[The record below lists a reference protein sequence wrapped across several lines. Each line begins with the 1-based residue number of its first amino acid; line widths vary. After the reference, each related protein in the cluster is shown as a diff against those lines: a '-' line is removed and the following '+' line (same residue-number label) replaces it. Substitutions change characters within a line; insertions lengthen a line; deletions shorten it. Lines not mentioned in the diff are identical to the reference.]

1 MKQAGSVERSG
12 CLPSPAHGPE
22 GSHQWAVA
30 ERVLG
35 TADALIAERFLVDTR
50 VKVCHLNPS
59 QEEPCVQLL
68 SPQPDLE
75 LLYEDWTR
83 RMVDAID
90 EKHRELREGR
100 ITELS
105 GRRRARS
112 GEERRLW
119 SNVVNDMEKKLKG
132 RQSGDTT

>member
-1 MKQAGSVERSG
+1 MPRK
-12 CLPSPAHGPE
+12 
-22 GSHQWAVA
+22 
-30 ERVLG
+30 
-35 TADALIAERFLVDTR
+35 T
-50 VKVCHLNPS
+50 
-59 QEEPCVQLL
+59 
-68 SPQPDLE
+68 
-75 LLYEDWTR
+75 YEDWTR

-105 GRRRARS
+105 GRRRAMS